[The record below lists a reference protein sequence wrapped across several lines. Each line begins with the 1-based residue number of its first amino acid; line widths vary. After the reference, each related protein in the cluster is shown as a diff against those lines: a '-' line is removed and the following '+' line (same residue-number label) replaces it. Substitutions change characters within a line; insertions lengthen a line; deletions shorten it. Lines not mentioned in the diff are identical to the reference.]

1 MNIAMIGFILI
12 QSGKEIKKTWI
23 LLDACYTDSVTNN
36 LDYVE
41 DINNCVKEKDLA
53 VFLNGGLLLFNNKG
67 RCTF

>member
-1 MNIAMIGFILI
+1 MIGFILI

-41 DINNCVKEKDLA
+41 YAKNCAKDEDLP
-53 VFLNGGLLLFNNKG
+53 VFTN
-67 RCTF
+67 